1 MDLTLIVQSLI
12 VAAITA
18 LATGFVNSKV
28 MNANLRD
35 LMRRIDRIERYLN
48 GLLGQHNKRH
58 DDDPGN

>member
-58 DDDPGN
+58 DDDQP

>member
-58 DDDPGN
+58 DDDQS